1 MNILGDGS
9 PYCRRRINTEEKAK
23 VVAAVWVT
31 ELIQFLAALDI
42 LHQDDLKKRI
52 NSSYSSNS
60 PCANQIKSSLCN
72 SSYSSNR
79 LYAIHPIFQILLVQ
93 FILFFSY
100 LPKESSS
107 LPCSG
112 RNTVYIQHILSN
124 ACSDE

>member
-79 LYAIHPIFQILLVQ
+79 PFAIILSSNRPCAIHPIL
-93 FILFFSY
+93 
-100 LPKESSS
+100 
-107 LPCSG
+107 
-112 RNTVYIQHILSN
+112 
-124 ACSDE
+124 

>member
-79 LYAIHPIFQILLVQ
+79 PYAI
-93 FILFFSY
+93 ILFF
-100 LPKESSS
+100 
-107 LPCSG
+107 
-112 RNTVYIQHILSN
+112 
-124 ACSDE
+124 